1 MALAAFND
9 LGNHRAVLQ
18 RSYAISRPTSEWP
31 GSRPHVLLATN
42 FLVSDSAA
50 VLGGARRYLAV
61 VWGHIS
67 RVTKQIAE
75 HRVCTF
81 EEMIRSQ
88 RLQQL
93 LPGRGMSG

>member
-1 MALAAFND
+1 M
-9 LGNHRAVLQ
+9 
-18 RSYAISRPTSEWP
+18 
-31 GSRPHVLLATN
+31 LLDAD

-61 VWGHIS
+61 VWAHIS
-67 RVTKQIAE
+67 RVTKQVAE
-75 HRVCTF
+75 QRVCTF